1 MKKILRE
8 YIRKQINFLFEVDAA
23 SAAASA
29 AQGTS
34 IGMSSDA
41 AADTIANY
49 DDLKANQE
57 ELILTMQ
64 EKLKKEK
71 LRQKVNLDKIKK
83 LNNTFSQV
91 QDSELA
97 LIPGGKSEDNKV
109 KKMKQTSYLKDKKEL
124 EDGVKQTEDQMAQAE
139 RNIQDIEN
147 MKKQAETT
155 SKTTATPSAPSTTF
169 AP

>member
-1 MKKILRE
+1 MKKRLRE
-8 YIRKQINFLFEVDAA
+8 YIRKQINFLFEIDAA

-34 IGMSSDA
+34 MSMSSDA
-41 AADTIANY
+41 MADTIANY
-49 DDLKANQE
+49 DELKANQE
-57 ELILTMQ
+57 DLILTMQ

-71 LRQKVNLDKIKK
+71 ERQKINLDKIKK

-109 KKMKQTSYLKDKKEL
+109 KKMKQTSYLKDKKDL
-124 EDGVKQTEDQMAQAE
+124 ENSVKQTDDQIKQAE
-139 RNIQDIEN
+139 KNIQDIEN
-147 MKKQAETT
+147 MKKQAETS
-155 SKTTATPSAPSTTF
+155 SKTAETPSTPST
-169 AP
+169 P